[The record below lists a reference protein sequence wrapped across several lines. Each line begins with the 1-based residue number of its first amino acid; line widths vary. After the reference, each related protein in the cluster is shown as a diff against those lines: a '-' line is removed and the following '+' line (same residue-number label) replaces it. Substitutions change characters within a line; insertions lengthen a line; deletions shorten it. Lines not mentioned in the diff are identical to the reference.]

1 MLSIEKCKKILGK
14 NFQEDEVNEITNVL
28 YKFAEVYVEDYLR
41 DYNKVNYK
49 LNKKVKNSTS

>member
-1 MLSIEKCKKILGK
+1 MLSIKKCKNILGK

-28 YKFAEVYVEDYLR
+28 YKFAEVYVEDYLKE
-41 DYNKVNYK
+41 YNKVGNK